1 MTPEIIIDGESLT
14 FEQVVAVAYGKP
26 GEPNVVLSDNA
37 KSNVNRCAAAIQ
49 TLLDRGEIA
58 YGITTGFGAFK
69 DKIISREEVETLQRN
84 VVLSHAVG
92 VGNPFDTAAVRAI
105 MLIRANTLAR
115 GFSGIRVETLE
126 LILDCLNRGVHPVIP
141 EKGSL
146 GASGDL
152 APLAHFACVL
162 IGEGEA
168 EYGGE
173 TLKGIEALRHA
184 GLSPVTLA
192 AKEGIALTNGTTI
205 MTAVGLLETW
215 KALRLAE
222 IADIAGCMSLE
233 ALHGT
238 VSAFDERIHAL
249 RPHPRQVE
257 CARNLRE
264 ILAESEFVRDFDPS
278 NVQDA
283 YTLRC
288 MPQVHGAC
296 RDAVLYAEWLLKLEL
311 NSVTDNPLIFVSDA
325 ETEGHGDAE
334 KGSPPY
340 EGGVDAASADGV
352 VLSSPRDS
360 ASNDKERTTPP
371 FGHPSFSKEG
381 SAQANPVTASQR
393 LPITASIEVISGGNF
408 HGEPLALAFDYLTI
422 ALSELGNISERRI
435 MRLTD
440 EASNAHVLPPFLT
453 EHGGLNSGF
462 MIVQYTAAALCTE
475 NKILSHPASVDTIPS
490 SANVE
495 DHVSMGVT
503 AVLKM
508 RQVAENLETILSLE
522 LLCAA
527 QGIDFTKKKRGAE
540 TKLGRGT
547 REIYNRIRSIV
558 PFIERDEYM
567 KTHID
572 AVMKI
577 VTNWSSVLTKT

>member
-1 MTPEIIIDGESLT
+1 MAEIVLNGESLT
-14 FEQVVAVAYGKP
+14 FEEVVAVAYGDP
-26 GEPNVVLSDNA
+26 GAPKVLLSDTA
-37 KSNVNRCAAAIQ
+37 KAHVERSAAAVQ

-69 DKIISREEVETLQRN
+69 DKIISLEEVELLQRN
-84 VVLSHAVG
+84 IVVSHAVG
-92 VGNPFDTAAVRAI
+92 VGDPFDRPSVRAI

-126 LILDCLNRGVHPVIP
+126 LILELLNRGVHPVIP

-162 IGEGEA
+162 IGEGKA
-168 EYGGE
+168 EVDGQELNGQ
-173 TLKGIEALRHA
+173 EALDKV
-184 GLSPVTLA
+184 GLSPIKLA
-192 AKEGIALTNGTTI
+192 AKEGLALTNGTTI

-215 KALRLAE
+215 RAKHLAE
-222 IADIAGCMSLE
+222 MADITGSLSLE

-238 VSAFDERIHAL
+238 VSAFDERVHAL
-249 RPHPRQVE
+249 RPHPRQID
-257 CARNLRE
+257 CAANLRR
-264 ILAESEFVRDFDPS
+264 ILQESEFVRDFDPS

-296 RDAVLYAEWLLKLEL
+296 RDAVAYAEWLIKLEL
-311 NSVTDNPLIFVSDA
+311 NAVTDNPLIFIG
-325 ETEGHGDAE
+325 ETPD
-334 KGSPPY
+334 
-340 EGGVDAASADGV
+340 D
-352 VLSSPRDS
+352 
-360 ASNDKERTTPP
+360 
-371 FGHPSFSKEG
+371 
-381 SAQANPVTASQR
+381 
-393 LPITASIEVISGGNF
+393 IEVISGGNF

-422 ALSELGNISERRI
+422 ALTELGNISERRI

-440 EASNAHVLPPFLT
+440 EASNQHALPAFLT

-475 NKILSHPASVDTIPS
+475 NKILAHPASVDTIPS

-495 DHVSMGVT
+495 DHVSMGAT
-503 AVLKM
+503 AVLKL
-508 RQVAENLETILSLE
+508 RSVGDNLETILALE
-522 LLCAA
+522 AFCAA
-527 QGIDFTKKKRGAE
+527 QGIDLRKNVIGKEKL
-540 TKLGRGT
+540 LGRGT
-547 REIYNRIRSIV
+547 RKLYHTLRDTI

-567 KTHID
+567 KVHID
-572 AVMKI
+572 TAI
-577 VTNWSSVLTKT
+577 SVIRDFSTTE

>member
-1 MTPEIIIDGESLT
+1 MPTEILIDGENLT
-14 FEQVVAVAYGKP
+14 FDQVCAVAHGTP
-26 GEPNVVLSDNA
+26 GEPRVILSETA
-37 KSNVNRCAAAIQ
+37 RERVQKCADAVQ

-69 DKIISREEVETLQRN
+69 DKIISPDEAALLQKN
-84 VVLSHAVG
+84 IVLSHAVG
-92 VGNPFDTAAVRAI
+92 VGDPFDTATVRAI

-115 GFSGIRVETLE
+115 GFSGIRVATLE
-126 LILDCLNRGVHPVIP
+126 LIIECLNCGVHPVIP

-152 APLAHFACVL
+152 APLAHFGCVL

-168 EYGGE
+168 DFNGE
-173 TLKGIEALRHA
+173 ILAGAEALKRA
-184 GLSPVTLA
+184 GLLPVTLA
-192 AKEGIALTNGTTI
+192 AKEGLAITNGTTV
-205 MTAVGLLETW
+205 MTAVGVLQTA
-215 KALRLAE
+215 KARKLAE
-222 IADIAGCMSLE
+222 LADVSGCLSLE

-249 RPHPRQVE
+249 RPHPRQIE
-257 CARNLRE
+257 CAANLRE
-264 ILAESEFVRDFDPS
+264 ILAESELVRDFDPA

-296 RDAVLYAEWLLKLEL
+296 FDAVAYAEWLLKLEL
-311 NSVTDNPLIFVSDA
+311 NSVTDNPLIFIND
-325 ETEGHGDAE
+325 D
-334 KGSPPY
+334 GSI
-340 EGGVDAASADGV
+340 D
-352 VLSSPRDS
+352 
-360 ASNDKERTTPP
+360 
-371 FGHPSFSKEG
+371 
-381 SAQANPVTASQR
+381 
-393 LPITASIEVISGGNF
+393 VISGGNF
-408 HGEPLALAFDYLTI
+408 HGEPLALAFDYLSI

-440 EASNAHVLPPFLT
+440 EASNEHALPPFLT

-495 DHVSMGVT
+495 DHVSMGMT
-503 AVLKM
+503 AGLKL
-508 RQVAENLETILSLE
+508 RQIAANLEIILSLE

-527 QGIDFTKKKRGAE
+527 QGIDFRFRRNGG
-540 TKLGRGT
+540 KLQLGVGT
-547 REIYNRIRSIV
+547 REIYRRLRDSI
-558 PFIERDEYM
+558 PFIEADTYM
-567 KTHID
+567 KPH
-572 AVMKI
+572 
-577 VTNWSSVLTKT
+577 

>member
-1 MTPEIIIDGESLT
+1 MEDLILDGESLT

-26 GEPNVVLSDNA
+26 GKPSVVLSETA
-37 KSNVNRCAAAIQ
+37 KTKVERCAAAVQ
-49 TLLDRGEIA
+49 TLLERGEIA

-69 DKIISREEVETLQRN
+69 DKIISREEVELLQRN
-84 VVLSHAVG
+84 IVVSHAVG
-92 VGNPFDTAAVRAI
+92 VGKPFDRATTRAI

-115 GFSGIRVETLE
+115 GFSGIRIETLQ
-126 LILDCLNRGVHPVIP
+126 LILDCLNAGVHPVIP

-168 EYGGE
+168 EFGSEMLRGSD
-173 TLKGIEALRHA
+173 ALAKA
-184 GLSPVTLA
+184 GLTPIKLA
-192 AKEGIALTNGTTI
+192 AKEGLALTNGTTV
-205 MTAVGLLETW
+205 MTAVGLLETA
-215 KALRLAE
+215 KAQRLAE
-222 IADIAGCMSLE
+222 LADISGSLSLE

-257 CARNLRE
+257 CAANLRK
-264 ILAESEFVRDFDPS
+264 ILGGSEFVRDFDPA

-296 RDAVLYAEWLLKLEL
+296 RDAVAYAEWLIKLEL
-311 NSVTDNPLIFVSDA
+311 NSVTDNPLIFVKDNSL
-325 ETEGHGDAE
+325 ESE
-334 KGSPPY
+334 
-340 EGGVDAASADGV
+340 
-352 VLSSPRDS
+352 VLSPEQDPGSSLPKTPDS
-360 ASNDKERTTPP
+360 GPKTQDT
-371 FGHPSFSKEG
+371 
-381 SAQANPVTASQR
+381 
-393 LPITASIEVISGGNF
+393 IEVVSGGNF

-422 ALSELGNISERRI
+422 ALSELGNIAERRI

-440 EASNAHVLPPFLT
+440 EASNAHVLPAFLT

-475 NKILSHPASVDTIPS
+475 NKVLAHPASVDTIPS

-495 DHVSMGVT
+495 DHVSMGLT
-503 AVLKM
+503 AVLKL
-508 RQVAENLETILSLE
+508 RQVGVNFATILALE
-522 LLCAA
+522 LFCAA
-527 QGIDFTKKKRGAE
+527 QGIDLRRKVIGVDKR
-540 TKLGRGT
+540 LGDGT
-547 REIYNRIRSIV
+547 APIYAAIRERI

-567 KTHID
+567 KPHLD
-572 AVMKI
+572 AAEVTVADFVQAKI
-577 VTNWSSVLTKT
+577 